1 MRGEAIQK
9 AREKVILDRYSS
21 VIDDAAREAL
31 QNLLADLK
39 QDLIDLQNELA
50 SLMANFGEQ
59 ADSVADFLTGEA
71 RQDGFAPDD
80 PNNYGLGP
88 NDVPWVDVPDISNVP
103 GAFDPANDPYA
114 AYADSV
120 IASLGENVSNGVVV
134 NRASFVALVK
144 AWRSNTKALEKALQ
158 ARVSV
163 SQAETAAFLNA
174 QNKVTGYLQKYMN
187 GSGWFHD
194 SPVPQD
200 VRVDV
205 DGPLKN
211 LYGVLAEDLKEAL
224 LIWEAKNN
232 PPEAN
237 LFFDTLR
244 AFSAGMQ
251 AAEEV
256 AQEYRDT
263 MKTMVHGAS
272 RIAIGFVPFVG
283 PAMDICEAVTGKEW
297 CLPSG
302 RTLTTGERVFS
313 GIGFGV
319 GKVVKVWKG
328 ISSAAIS
335 TEGKGVAAAIVT
347 LAPDLVEKLAKARI
361 QNWKTLTRGSILPKT
376 VEKLDNDWEVTSLLA
391 LIEKKNHKVLSV
403 GDGSR
408 DVLGIVMGADGK
420 WPKHAD
426 FLSVSPNGSLI
437 ISEAKFPRKALNERP
452 AGVDCFGAVAQLRSS
467 MEHAVKKGVAQD
479 VELVQIVFPKGAVL
493 TVQKE
498 TNTVTKVVTEFHYM
512 IEDGYLLENGKRIP
526 MPGKPDFFV
535 KVLELE
541 VTPP

>member
-1 MRGEAIQK
+1 
-9 AREKVILDRYSS
+9 
-21 VIDDAAREAL
+21 
-31 QNLLADLK
+31 LK
-39 QDLIDLQNELA
+39 KSLVDLQNELA
-50 SLMANFGEQ
+50 SLMANFSEQ
-59 ADSVADFLTGEA
+59 ADEVTGFLTGEA
-71 RQDGFAPDD
+71 EQSGFAPDD

-88 NDVPWVDVPDISNVP
+88 HDVPWVGVPDISNVP

-114 AYADSV
+114 AYADGV
-120 IASLGENVSNGVVV
+120 ITSLNDHVSGAQVI

-144 AWRSNTKALEKALQ
+144 SWRSNTKAIEKALL
-158 ARVSV
+158 ARVMV

-174 QNKVTGYLQKYMN
+174 QNKVTSYLQKYMD

-194 SPVPQD
+194 SIVPQD

-224 LIWEAKNN
+224 LHLDAKWN
-232 PPEAN
+232 PEAS

-335 TEGKGVAAAIVT
+335 ADGKIAATTIVT

-361 QNWKTLTRGSILPKT
+361 QSWKTLTRGSILPNV

-391 LIEKKNHKVLSV
+391 LIEKKNHKVLAYGKGV
-403 GDGSR
+403 EN
-408 DVLGIVMGADGK
+408 VLSTEPGVVTK
-420 WPKHAD
+420 SAD
-426 FLSVSPNGSLI
+426 FLTVSPNGGLI
-437 ISEAKFPRKALNERP
+437 ITEAKFPRGPTRGP
-452 AGVDCFGAVAQLRSS
+452 GVDCFGAVQQMEAS
-467 MEHAVKKGVAQD
+467 MKQAVLKGVAQD
-479 VELVQIVFPKGAVL
+479 VELVQLVIPKNATLSFKKKNLLAGIPADI
-493 TVQKE
+493 
-498 TNTVTKVVTEFHYM
+498 HYA
-512 IEDGYLLENGKRIP
+512 IDNGYLLQDGQRIA

-541 VTPP
+541 VPQP